1 MNVYLEKAIQAFNEK
16 DFITATVL
24 ATKAIE
30 QDNNCYEAY
39 MLRGQISMAFGDQ
52 KGATEDMKRA
62 LELKPEL
69 LEKLN
74 GVFKNKE

>member
-1 MNVYLEKAIQAFNEK
+1 MNEYFEKAIEAFKEK
-16 DFITATVL
+16 DLITATVQ

-30 QDNNCYEAY
+30 QDNTCYEAY
-39 MLRGQISMAFGDQ
+39 LLRGQISMAFGDK

-74 GVFKNKE
+74 GTFNNK

>member
-16 DFITATVL
+16 DFITATVQ